1 MTMGEEFGQHFTYL
15 FARLGAAGETPEA
28 EGRETGRAIWCT
40 GTGVTLRLAANRD
53 QLVRQV
59 AGEAVIEVGHQGR
72 FIGALRLGG
81 EGTEPVRHAVYHS
94 RAWPGEALRPEAG
107 ECLVKRV
114 KQTTDL
120 MAVALRTGYVGEQS
134 AERRVNCTKS
144 VSVVIL
150 GLGEQ
155 GTFFALTLPVLPP
168 DLTAEIL
175 VDRGVE
181 SVERGGYDGNF
192 SLFRDAFE
200 AVKVSVRIFHE
211 PLEAHEEIPVYLAGQ
226 FPQLPGRLG
235 GEVFQRVLRG
245 LHVVTPRL
253 LAELRD
259 CLFNLTVYEAFNV
272 FYFLPFY
279 VIGVGEELV
288 AHLYCLLEVTGAEGV
303 NVFLYALQFIINV
316 ILFEIIQLPIC
327 LCSIVRNHTAQV
339 PQMLVDVRDCLP
351 VEPVNLICD
360 FIKSISFTF
369 PNLLYHKFHILDH
382 ASFFWLTG
390 ILTLQ
395 LTPQLVKLR
404 GDLGDALLY
413 VLGLSSQ
420 LTLLSVKAIFNIL
433 QALCFVI
440 IYVPTWHVT
449 HPFVLQITQ
458 RLDDVSVQRA
468 HLRFECCFDCF
479 VGCLDFLWFFVKL
492 MVMKVLNC
500 LLDAFKVD
508 SVISSIFTL
517 ICTKMLI

>member
-1 MTMGEEFGQHFTYL
+1 MKHHVQAFLAVLRVIQSH
-15 FARLGAAGETPEA
+15 
-28 EGRETGRAIWCT
+28 
-40 GTGVTLRLAANRD
+40 GVAME
-53 QLVRQV
+53 V
-59 AGEAVIEVGHQGR
+59 AGVCCQSTAVAEHSELIVDTVVREARQPYEHLIYVARRPERTWKIEVTRLVVIVEMIEKNPERIFGVLIRVEDTFEIADEEHVTGER
-72 FIGALRLGG
+72 GAGVRTDVRVPQLGG

-211 PLEAHEEIPVYLAGQ
+211 ALVACVEIPVYLLRQ
-226 FPQLPGRLG
+226 LPQLLGHLG

-245 LHVVTPRL
+245 LHVVLTGL

-288 AHLYCLLEVTGAEGV
+288 AHGDGRLEVI
-303 NVFLYALQFIINV
+303 YA
-316 ILFEIIQLPIC
+316 
-327 LCSIVRNHTAQV
+327 
-339 PQMLVDVRDCLP
+339 
-351 VEPVNLICD
+351 
-360 FIKSISFTF
+360 
-369 PNLLYHKFHILDH
+369 
-382 ASFFWLTG
+382 
-390 ILTLQ
+390 
-395 LTPQLVKLR
+395 
-404 GDLGDALLY
+404 
-413 VLGLSSQ
+413 
-420 LTLLSVKAIFNIL
+420 
-433 QALCFVI
+433 
-440 IYVPTWHVT
+440 
-449 HPFVLQITQ
+449 
-458 RLDDVSVQRA
+458 
-468 HLRFECCFDCF
+468 
-479 VGCLDFLWFFVKL
+479 
-492 MVMKVLNC
+492 
-500 LLDAFKVD
+500 
-508 SVISSIFTL
+508 
-517 ICTKMLI
+517 